1 MHPTY
6 AFFVFALVLVCA
18 DVCSGQEVKHL
29 TGASP
34 GNTKKRSVVT
44 QEKGSKS
51 RRLKSSKSGSSGS
64 KTKSSQS
71 KSGKSGKGSG
81 KEDTSDDVIDCG
93 ADTLTCALGPN
104 LRFTLYVESDADNLD
119 LTVLPPVGERLSFSN
134 DKDEASSGIYMVG
147 YGPVDEAGIFD
158 FIVINIGFPLADA
171 LAGNYEIVV
180 TTALGAEVPWY
191 LTATLDG
198 EVVGAV
204 TGLIPADQE
213 SSEPNIFTLEAS

>member
-44 QEKGSKS
+44 QEKGSKR

-104 LRFTLYVESDADNLD
+104 LRFTLYVESDAGKCLERSELD
-119 LTVLPPVGERLSFSN
+119 Q
-134 DKDEASSGIYMVG
+134 
-147 YGPVDEAGIFD
+147 
-158 FIVINIGFPLADA
+158 PLMFLDISPFACIPS
-171 LAGNYEIVV
+171 LFQ
-180 TTALGAEVPWY
+180 TTW
-191 LTATLDG
+191 T
-198 EVVGAV
+198 
-204 TGLIPADQE
+204 
-213 SSEPNIFTLEAS
+213 

>member
-1 MHPTY
+1 
-6 AFFVFALVLVCA
+6 
-18 DVCSGQEVKHL
+18 
-29 TGASP
+29 
-34 GNTKKRSVVT
+34 
-44 QEKGSKS
+44 
-51 RRLKSSKSGSSGS
+51 
-64 KTKSSQS
+64 
-71 KSGKSGKGSG
+71 
-81 KEDTSDDVIDCG
+81 
-93 ADTLTCALGPN
+93 
-104 LRFTLYVESDADNLD
+104 
-119 LTVLPPVGERLSFSN
+119 
-134 DKDEASSGIYMVG
+134 MVG